1 MKTNIRLLKWRREHE
16 EYHMLRLVGFVSK
29 DKKENMELW
38 LSENCSFN
46 WDLYF
51 APFRRSY
58 CAFENQT
65 DAMAFK
71 LRWL

>member
-1 MKTNIRLLKWRREHE
+1 MKTNVKLLKWRREHKG
-16 EYHMLRLVGFVSK
+16 YYMLRLARFIGK

-46 WDLYF
+46 WDLYYS
-51 APFRRSY
+51 PYLKSY
-58 CAFENQT
+58 CAFENEI